1 MSSTFPARFTGN
13 SLHGG
18 WESDHFPAL
27 RSTYAFLHWRHWG
40 SRKRCPLLRI
50 LYAICVQG
58 SRAPVRNS
66 QVNRAGRYDATCLLA
81 SHNSPSF
88 RLLDNRG
95 EGIRWISTGP
105 LLTWNCYVCNEVIMQ
120 RWTTERDL
128 CTLRIFGN
136 RFLRDIR
143 DIRGI
148 FLLIIFQKRGKF
160 YGVSNIGKRII
171 WILLFLSIDGK
182 KGGMLNCWNNFAT
195 ISKKNI

>member
-136 RFLRDIR
+136 RFAGYKRYLGNISVNISEEREILRCFEYREKDNLDI
-143 DIRGI
+143 
-148 FLLIIFQKRGKF
+148 IIFVNRWEEGRN
-160 YGVSNIGKRII
+160 VE
-171 WILLFLSIDGK
+171 LLE
-182 KGGMLNCWNNFAT
+182 
-195 ISKKNI
+195 